1 MVVLRSDAAG
11 GSAARSVSPI
21 RLSTHATP
29 AARRGQQAL
38 PPLAEIPAKGWL

>member
-1 MVVLRSDAAG
+1 MLPEIG
-11 GSAARSVSPI
+11 GDIGSPT

-38 PPLAEIPAKGWL
+38 PPLAEIQPKAGYKAN